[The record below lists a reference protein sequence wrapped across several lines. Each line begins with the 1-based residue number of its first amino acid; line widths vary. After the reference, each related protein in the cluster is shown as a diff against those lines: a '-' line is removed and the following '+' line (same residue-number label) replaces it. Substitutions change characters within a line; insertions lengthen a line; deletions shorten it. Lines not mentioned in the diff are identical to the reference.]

1 MKNNVVKILHIFVLV
16 ALCAVAP
23 SFAQKPEIRPVG
35 VDANGIEIP
44 QPLTIEVAKNFET
57 RVYALPASIT
67 FQENSTALPQ
77 WVSQITK
84 ASASSF
90 AMERLSELLTISSE
104 VLNIIGKRM
113 ATAPAETLTLSES
126 DPALKRAA
134 SVSEYLRTVWGISA
148 TRITTKVNKQLPK
161 NCNCVETSA
170 TALLKPVVI
179 ADTPATATPA
189 IIRFY
194 STVPSSEESSSQW
207 AIALKQDGKA
217 LRSPISAAGR
227 VKPAVDWKINK
238 EKNTI
243 PMTNS
248 PLKVNLEVRYP
259 TLPNQRSETVEIPV
273 RVAKQIQSYRYETL
287 LPFQPTETTLNASHN
302 AVLALIREKGW
313 LQAASKVTVQCFGA
327 VPPETPTGAPT
338 KEFGEKQRVL
348 IAQRLKAIEKAF
360 GGDLQKSAYKT
371 EIAPNLT
378 GYTPEPRN
386 CIIIRI
392 ENPVP

>member
-1 MKNNVVKILHIFVLV
+1 MKNNSMKMLRIFVLV
-16 ALCAVAP
+16 ILCAVAP

-35 VDANGIEIP
+35 VGAWGNETE
-44 QPLTIEVAKNFET
+44 LSAIEVTRTPET
-57 RVYALPASIT
+57 RVYAVPAILT
-67 FQENSTALPQ
+67 FQENSTALPP
-77 WVSQITK
+77 WVSQIPP

-90 AMERLSELLTISSE
+90 AIERLSELLTISSE

-113 ATAPAETLTLSES
+113 ATAPAETLTLAES

-161 NCNCVETSA
+161 NCNCVEMSG

-179 ADTPATATPA
+179 ADTLMTATPEV
-189 IIRFY
+189 IRFY
-194 STVPSSEESSSQW
+194 STVPSSDENPAQW
-207 AIALKQDGKA
+207 SIHLKQDGKA

-248 PLKVNLEVRYP
+248 PLKMNLEVRYP
-259 TLPNQRSETVEIPV
+259 TMPNQRSETVEIPV

-287 LPFQPTETTLNASHN
+287 LPFQPTETTLNVSHN

-360 GGDLQKSAYKT
+360 GGDLQKSTYKT

-378 GYTPEPRN
+378 GYTPETTN

-392 ENPVP
+392 ENPTP

>member
-1 MKNNVVKILHIFVLV
+1 MKNNVVKMLHIFVLV

-35 VDANGIEIP
+35 VDANGIENP
-44 QPLTIEVAKNFET
+44 QPFTIEVTRTPET
-57 RVYALPASIT
+57 RVYAMPTSIT
-67 FQENSTALPQ
+67 FQENSTALPP
-77 WVSQITK
+77 SLTQIK
-84 ASASSF
+84 QGFASNF
-90 AMERLSELLTISSE
+90 AMERLSELPIISSE

-113 ATAPAETLTLSES
+113 TTAPAETITLSES

-134 SVSEYLRTVWGISA
+134 SVSEYLRTVWGIA
-148 TRITTKVNKQLPK
+148 AARITAKVNKQLPK
-161 NCNCVETSA
+161 NCNCVELSA

-179 ADTPATATPA
+179 ADTLMTATPE

-194 STVPSSEESSSQW
+194 STVPSSDENPAQW
-207 AIALKQDGKA
+207 SIHLKQDNKA
-217 LRSPISAAGR
+217 LRSPISGAGR

-238 EKNTI
+238 EKAAI
-243 PMTNS
+243 PTTNS
-248 PLKVNLEVRYP
+248 PVKVKLEIRYP
-259 TLPNQRSETVEIPV
+259 MIANQISETVEIPV
-273 RVAKQIQSYRYETL
+273 RVAKQIQAYRYETL
-287 LPFQPTETTLNASHN
+287 LPFQPTETALNASHN
-302 AVLALIREKGW
+302 AVLALIREKAW

-327 VPPETPTGAPT
+327 VPPETPTGVPT

-348 IAQRLKAIEKAF
+348 MAQRLKAIEKAF

-378 GYTPEPRN
+378 GYTPETTN

-392 ENPVP
+392 ENPIP